1 MADNAEN
8 NEKEQDGVKHISVDD
23 VEVEEVWER
32 LKRDPEAVL
41 IDVRTQA
48 EWSYVGV
55 PDLSSLG
62 KQLTLIE
69 WQHFPNAEVNSSFTG
84 QLGSVLA
91 ASGAGKDTNLYFIC
105 RSGHRSLHSAEAMA
119 ATGYVA
125 CHNVAG
131 GFEGPLDTEAHRGS
145 LAGWKAAGL
154 PWVQR

>member
-1 MADNAEN
+1 MAGN
-8 NEKEQDGVKHISVDD
+8 NKQDGVKPAAVDD
-23 VEVEEVWER
+23 VEVEEVWNR
-32 LKRDPEAVL
+32 LKQDPEAVL

-48 EWSYVGV
+48 EWAYVGV

-62 KQLTLIE
+62 KQLSLIE
-69 WQHFPNAEVNSSFTG
+69 WQHFPNAAVNSSFAS
-84 QLGSVLA
+84 QLVSELA
-91 ASGAGKDTNLYFIC
+91 TIGANKDANLYFIC

-119 ATGYVA
+119 AMGYVA

-131 GFEGPLDTEAHRGS
+131 GFEGPLDNEAHRGS

>member
-1 MADNAEN
+1 MAEN
-8 NEKEQDGVKHISVDD
+8 NEQDDVDD

-32 LKRDPEAVL
+32 LKQDPDSVL

-48 EWSYVGV
+48 EWAYVGV

-62 KQLTLIE
+62 KQLYLIE
-69 WQHFPNAEVNSSFTG
+69 WLHFPECKVNSSFTS
-84 QLGSVLA
+84 QLESELA
-91 ASGAGKDTNLYFIC
+91 ANGAGQDANLFFIC

-119 ATGYVA
+119 AAGYRA

-131 GFEGPLDTEAHRGS
+131 GFEGPLDSEAHRGS
-145 LAGWKAAGL
+145 VAGWKAAGL